1 MNQKLKKVYYIIP
14 VIYFAVVGMLF
25 FLQFRR
31 SEEFTAAVGG
41 FEISGTY
48 AETGGGRDGKV
59 KDITVVMG
67 SLGFRFSPEN
77 PLSVTYTDGEEGTL
91 QIERYR
97 QTGPEG
103 CELQFSGGLLLEL
116 TSPSEGG
123 PKLVIRPQAGAV
135 PAQDIGRIFLSFSL
149 PRETELRAAKGFP
162 IIALTENGANSVIF
176 LEGGSAAGSDGLQ
189 SDGSETGEVQTGES
203 RFGTVQPGSIHTDP
217 PVITFAAGPE
227 GNFGRL
233 VFKDLG
239 SREADPIRYWFTGER
254 KPIGEDAFQGMVE
267 TYRDTCYTGW
277 KELRLDR
284 GTGAWVGGNGS
295 VEFTEDIFLAAASEA
310 LFRDDLA
317 FFTYLVDTAEEKTE
331 RLTYRSICFT
341 GGLRGGY
348 ESMRAEDEGRLKEI
362 QRLLETGD
370 PALFSTEHFVRFIL
384 TRAPY
389 ALIQNVYALSESVS
403 FDEPTLSQCI
413 DLLSVYNEAV
423 SLLSPLPAPLERLR
437 QVADAR
443 ILPAV
448 IKTDDGLSL
457 PAPVSGGTGQAADLA
472 LTLRAG
478 IELRKVRE
486 GRYADLYRTVGREMV
501 ASVIRAGDESG
512 IVPRIGRINEKGV
525 HPVPEEG
532 VFGPESFHPDLF
544 TVAYAPRFVPLHR
557 ENGPGTWMFTA
568 AQVVSTS
575 FSDEQILLTLQF
587 PENLIHHFILQG
599 IGDFGEMILHDL
611 SWPSDPNFEI
621 YSSGWVYDDAANS
634 LLVKLEHR
642 QQEENIILNF

>member
-1 MNQKLKKVYYIIP
+1 MNQKIKKVYYIIP
-14 VIYFAVVGMLF
+14 VIYFAVVGILF

-31 SEEFTAAVGG
+31 SEEFTATVGG

-67 SLGFRFSPEN
+67 SLVFRFSPED

-91 QIERYR
+91 QIEKYR
-97 QTGPEG
+97 QTEPEG
-103 CELQFSGGLLLEL
+103 CELQFSDGLLLEL
-116 TSPSEGG
+116 TSPSAGD
-123 PKLVIRPQAGAV
+123 PKLVVRPQSAAV
-135 PAQDIGRIFLSFSL
+135 PAQKIGRIFLNFSL
-149 PRETELRAAKGFP
+149 PQEKGLRSAEGFP
-162 IIALTENGANSVIF
+162 IIALTEDGANSVIF
-176 LEGGSAAGSDGLQ
+176 LEGGSAVGAGGPK
-189 SDGSETGEVQTGES
+189 TGEA
-203 RFGTVQPGSIHTDP
+203 QPGSIRTDP
-217 PVITFAAGPE
+217 PIITFAAGPE
-227 GNFGRL
+227 GSFGRL

-239 SREADPIRYWFTGER
+239 SREADPIRYWFTGEK

-284 GTGAWVGGNGS
+284 GTGVWVGGNGS

-310 LFRDDLA
+310 LFRDDLD
-317 FFTYLVDTAEEKTE
+317 FFSYLVNTAEEKTE
-331 RLTYRSICFT
+331 HLTYRSICFT

-348 ESMRAEDEGRLKEI
+348 ENMRAEDEGRLEEI
-362 QRLLETGD
+362 QRFLETGD
-370 PALFSTEHFVRFIL
+370 PAVFSTEHFVRFIL

-403 FDEPTLSQCI
+403 FDDLTLPQCI

-423 SLLSPLPAPLERLR
+423 SLLSPLPAPIERLR

-448 IKTDDGLSL
+448 IKTDDGLYL
-457 PAPVSGGTGQAADLA
+457 PAPAVDGRGLAADLA

-486 GRYADLYRTVGREMV
+486 GGYSDLYRTVGREMV
-501 ASVIRAGDESG
+501 ASVIEAGDESG
-512 IVPRIGRINEKGV
+512 IIPLVGRIDGKGV
-525 HPVPEEG
+525 QTVPEEG

-544 TVAYAPRFVPLHR
+544 TGAYAPRFVPLHR

-568 AQVVSTS
+568 ARLVSTS

-599 IGDFGEMILHDL
+599 IGGFGEIVLHDL

-621 YSSGWVYDDAANS
+621 YSSGWIYDDATRS